1 MRGVSASVLFSVAM
15 LTIHLA
21 LLFFFFSA
29 LRLKGSFLRL
39 LYYSVRTSR
48 TKVFFRNYLSLVRST
63 VAQNMEVCRR
73 ALRGGNRHRWLVKA
87 SSLLHR

>member
-15 LTIHLA
+15 LTIHVA
-21 LLFFFFSA
+21 LLFFFKT
-29 LRLKGSFLRL
+29 LRLKGSFLCL

-48 TKVFFRNYLSLVRST
+48 TKVFFGNCLFSLVRST